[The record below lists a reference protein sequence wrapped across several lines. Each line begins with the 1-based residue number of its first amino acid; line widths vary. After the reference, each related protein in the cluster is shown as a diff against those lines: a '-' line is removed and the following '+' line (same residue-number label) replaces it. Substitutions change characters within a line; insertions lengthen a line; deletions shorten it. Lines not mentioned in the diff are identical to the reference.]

1 MFTLKLHLADLAS
14 SEQAAELKKN
24 LEGNHG
30 VVRVD
35 VNLAKR
41 LVRVIGTEPIQS
53 QWIDQATAPWKNASP
68 SSVVANPV
76 CAVPLGRPTIAQLAG
91 LFAVVIGLGYL
102 LTKFGVLQP
111 SVVIGSGLGFGA
123 VFLMGL
129 VAASSSCVAVSG
141 GLMLSTITTFSRV
154 RPVVLFVVG
163 RLVSYAV
170 LGGLIGLIGSAL
182 VPSPAIL
189 GIITI
194 VAALYMLVMGLGM
207 LQISPLWLRR
217 VTPTMPKSLTKKIL
231 GSEGQG
237 GTLKPFVLGAATFF
251 LPCGF
256 TQALQ
261 IYALTTGSFVTSAML
276 LFGFALGTAPALLAL
291 GWASTSLKG
300 KAGQWFYRLAGA
312 LVIVL
317 GVWNIS
323 NGLTIAGIGLPKI
336 HLASAVGARPLD
348 SAADPNVS
356 IDGQTQV
363 IKMSIQ
369 GMSPYYLP
377 ADEFTVKAGEPVR
390 LEISGEGTGCRTI
403 FQIPKFGVRLA
414 LIDPVNVIE
423 FTPTAGDAV
432 FSCSMGMYRGTIH
445 VVNS

>member
-1 MFTLKLHLADLAS
+1 MFTLKLHIAELTS
-14 SEQAAELKKN
+14 PERAAELKKA
-24 LEGNHG
+24 LEGHHG
-30 VVRVD
+30 VARVD
-35 VNLAKR
+35 VNLQKR
-41 LVRVIGTEPIQS
+41 LIRVIGVEPIQS
-53 QWIDQATAPWKNASP
+53 EWIDHVTAGWGKQVSMP
-68 SSVVANPV
+68 SQDVA
-76 CAVPLGRPTIAQLAG
+76 CAVPSSRPTPIQLVG
-91 LFAVVIGLGYL
+91 LFAVIIGLGYL
-102 LTKFGVLQP
+102 LTKLGVLQP
-111 SVVIGSGLGFGA
+111 NVVIGGGISFGA

-129 VAASSSCVAVSG
+129 VAASSSCIAVSG
-141 GLMLSTITTFSRV
+141 GLMLSTITTFSRA

-163 RLVSYAV
+163 RLVSYTV
-170 LGGLIGLIGSAL
+170 LGGLIGLLGSAL
-182 VPSPAIL
+182 IPSPAIL

-194 VAALYMLVMGLGM
+194 AAALYMMVMGLGM

-217 VTPTMPKSLTKKIL
+217 MTPTVPKALTNKIL
-231 GSEGQG
+231 GAEGQG
-237 GTLKPFVLGAATFF
+237 GALKPFVLGAATFF

-261 IYALTTGSFVTSAML
+261 IYALTTGSFMTSALL

-300 KAGQWFYRLAGA
+300 KTGQWFYRLAGT

-317 GVWNIS
+317 GVWNIN
-323 NGLTIAGIGLPKI
+323 NGLTIAGVGLPKF
-336 HLASAVGARPLD
+336 HLASAVGAGSLD
-348 SAADPNVS
+348 SAIDPNVV

-369 GMSPYYLP
+369 GFEPYYLP
-377 ADEFTVKAGEPVR
+377 TDEFTVKADQPVR
-390 LEISGEGTGCRTI
+390 LEIYGQGNGCRAI

-414 LIDPVNVIE
+414 LTDSVNVIE

-445 VVNS
+445 VINS